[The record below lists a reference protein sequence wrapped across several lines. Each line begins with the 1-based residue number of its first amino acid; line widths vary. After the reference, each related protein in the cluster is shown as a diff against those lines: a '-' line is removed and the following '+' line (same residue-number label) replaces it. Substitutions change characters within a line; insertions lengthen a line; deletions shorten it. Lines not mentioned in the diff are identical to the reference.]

1 MSAIQPVDLGRFE
14 SVLADVEP
22 ASRATERADRPIENT
37 AFYDFSFYEFLFPTE
52 TGGYRGVLSDMALA
66 TLDDFQTRVGAEL
79 ASLLLDV
86 LARMEL
92 VVRENVKRLKR
103 ADWDEDQVA
112 LDLLGDLYRLRDPI
126 LPDVLQAYYAEM
138 LSGIGRHFLDFLA
151 DRVAAYLRARIYP
164 WYPSFYGFW
173 SGWPAHFTSQYGAWH
188 TDANAP
194 LGPDGA
200 DGEEVPTQAKF
211 WRDEDKGGDP
221 DQYAFEVFAPGSVNL
236 GLRLIYR
243 QHWRQLGT
251 QPGEIVR
258 TIPLGPGQTERV
270 TVKVVRR
277 RKTTTNMETTSAVET
292 ETETTDSTKDSSEVV
307 TEAVRSSN
315 WNVAT
320 EVSGGIGFVSAKVNA
335 SVGGASEDR
344 SRQTSSALS
353 ESMRKTASKIRR
365 ETKVTVATESEE
377 SIETERF
384 SEIRNTNNETAVTY
398 EFLKLQHQY
407 EVFTHLAELQ
417 FVLYVAE
424 QLPSTIDEEWVR
436 RYDWIIARVLKDESH
451 RATLNELIQDVDQE
465 TQLDTAGKLGL
476 LADKAVQNFAAFNP
490 NTGTGGLT
498 VPDIYSAPG
507 RIYQEELRAV
517 EERRRANQLRTVRR
531 ERLFQHIRE
540 NILYYQQAIWLAED
554 SDQRLLRYKK
564 EGRRLPIEW
573 RGPLVLQRT
582 GASGPPGDLAD
593 YSPTGREAELWE
605 VIDPTG
611 PVAYIGN
618 YAVFTLKPLPDH
630 YRASISHP
638 ADERDLAAAVQQ
650 GELLI
655 GLNEV
660 LTLMATPYMDGQRR
674 LRDPARN
681 LFDRLAGQQTLAEL
695 RQLSDEEVYDLV
707 SYLPRLRREL
717 LDDQGNVRRNG
728 QLHHQVTHEDWAEFL
743 YRKNNTRR
751 FLVDSNN
758 LYLDIRASGG
768 AALEP
773 FKRAHRYLDVLR
785 AAEEVNA
792 ERWKNVRRGSMT
804 ASDRAFD
811 PDIDKVVVVA
821 DGAGAAGGAA
831 ITHALGDT
839 EAVSAPVPTPDGGPD
854 GGPA

>member
-22 ASRATERADRPIENT
+22 ASRAAERADRPIENT

-86 LARMEL
+86 LARMECE
-92 VVRENVKRLKR
+92 VRENVKRLKR
-103 ADWDEDQVA
+103 ADWNEDQVT
-112 LDLLGDLYRLRDPI
+112 LDLLGDLYRQRDVI
-126 LPDVLQAYYAEM
+126 LPDVLQVYYAEM
-138 LSGIGRHFLDFLA
+138 LSGIGRQFLDFLA
-151 DRVAAYLRARIYP
+151 DRAAAYLRARLYQ

-173 SGWPAHFTSQYGAWH
+173 SGWPAYFAPEYDVWH
-188 TDANAP
+188 QGYDTAG
-194 LGPDGA
+194 GPETEA
-200 DGEEVPTQAKF
+200 QL
-211 WRDEDKGGDP
+211 
-221 DQYAFEVFAPGSVNL
+221 QFEVFAPGSVNL
-236 GLRLIYR
+236 GLRLVYR

-270 TVKVVRR
+270 TVKTVRR
-277 RKTTTNMETTSAVET
+277 QKTTTNMETTTAVET
-292 ETETTDSTKDSSEVV
+292 DTETTDSTKDSSEVV
-307 TEAVRSSN
+307 KEAVRSSN
-315 WNVAT
+315 WNVAS

-335 SVGGASEDR
+335 SVGGASENR
-344 SRQTSSALS
+344 SRDTSSTLS
-353 ESMRKTASKIRR
+353 EKMSKTASKIRS
-365 ETKVTVATESEE
+365 ETKVTVATESEQ
-377 SIETERF
+377 SIEAEAF

-407 EVFTHLAELQ
+407 EVFTHLADVQ
-417 FVLYVAE
+417 FVIYVAE
-424 QLPSTIDEEWVR
+424 QLSTTINERWVR
-436 RYDWIIARVLKDESH
+436 KYDWIIARVLKDESH

-465 TQLDTAGKLGL
+465 PQLDRDGKLGL
-476 LADKAVQNFAAFNP
+476 LADKAVQSFAAFNP
-490 NTGTGGLT
+490 NTGTSGPNTGTSGPNTGTGGLT
-498 VPDIYSAPG
+498 IPDIYSTPG
-507 RIYQEELRAV
+507 RIYQEELRAA

-531 ERLFQHIRE
+531 ERLFEHIRE
-540 NILYYQQAIWLAED
+540 NILHYHQAIWLAED

-573 RGPLVLQRT
+573 RGPLVLQRA

-593 YSPTGREAELWE
+593 YSPIGREAELWE

-618 YAVFTLKPLPDH
+618 YAVFTLKPVPDH
-630 YRASISHP
+630 YRTSISHP
-638 ADERDLAAAVQQ
+638 AGQRDVAAAVQQ

-655 GLNEV
+655 GLNEI
-660 LTLMATPYMDGQRR
+660 LELMAGPYMDGRRR
-674 LRDPARN
+674 LRDPARE
-681 LFDRLAGQQTLAEL
+681 LFDREALSDRTLAEL

-707 SYLPRLRREL
+707 SYLPWLRREL

-839 EAVSAPVPTPDGGPD
+839 EAVSAPVPAPDGGPD